1 MLADAGVDRV
11 ACAILQRDTPAVCRV
26 VATIA
31 PMETRNLIGGRW
43 VGAND
48 GTTFAVQD
56 PATGAELAQVPAG
69 GGAEARAAI
78 EAAAAALPDW
88 RRRTAADRGRRL
100 RRLGELMLE
109 RKEDLAKFLTAEQ
122 GKPLAE
128 ARGEIA
134 YAASFVDWA
143 AEEGKRV
150 HGETVPAGH
159 PDKRIL
165 VLRQPVGVTA
175 AITPWNFP
183 SAMITRK
190 LGPSLAAG
198 CTIVIKPAEQTPLSA
213 LALGELCQ
221 EAEIPT
227 GVVNIV
233 TGDAEAIGDELLTN
247 AHVRKLSF
255 TGSTEVG
262 RILMRKAAHNIT
274 RLSLE
279 LGGHAPFLVFADADL
294 DAAVSG
300 AMASKYR
307 NMGQTCVSPNRFL
320 VHEDVYDAFASRLTT
335 AVAGLRIGRGAE
347 DGVHIGPLI
356 DAAAMAK
363 VEQHVEDAV
372 DRGARIRCG
381 GKRVKVPGCVDRF
394 YAPTVLD
401 DVRPDMLVSREETF
415 GPVSPL
421 RRFRTDVEALEMAN
435 DSPFGLAA
443 YFYTR
448 DAARLMRVAE
458 GLEFGI
464 IGANDGAP
472 SIAQAP
478 FGGMKQS
485 GFGREGG
492 SYVMHDYLELKYV
505 SWSL

>member
-1 MLADAGVDRV
+1 
-11 ACAILQRDTPAVCRV
+11 
-26 VATIA
+26 
-31 PMETRNLIGGRW
+31 METRNLIGGRW

-56 PATGAELAQVPAG
+56 PATDAELAQVPAG

-109 RKEDLAKFLTAEQ
+109 RKEELAKILTAEQ

-143 AEEGKRV
+143 AEEGKRI

-190 LGPSLAAG
+190 LGPALAAG
-198 CTIVIKPAEQTPLSA
+198 CTMVIKPAQQTPLSA
-213 LALGELCQ
+213 LALGKLCE
-221 EAEIPT
+221 EAEIPA

-233 TGDAEAIGDELLTN
+233 TGNARAIGGELLGNPT
-247 AHVRKLSF
+247 VRKLSF
-255 TGSTEVG
+255 TGSTEIG
-262 RILMRKAAHNIT
+262 RVLMAQAAKNIT

-279 LGGHAPFLVFADADL
+279 LGGHAPFLVFGDADL
-294 DAAVSG
+294 DVAVNAAMV
-300 AMASKYR
+300 AKYR
-307 NMGQTCVSPNRFL
+307 NMGQTCVCPNRFF
-320 VHEDVYDAFASRLTT
+320 VHEDVYEEFATRLAT
-335 AVAGLRIGRGAE
+335 AVADLKIGRGAD
-347 DGVHIGPLI
+347 DGVQIGAMI
-356 DAAAMAK
+356 DDAAMAK
-363 VEQHVEDAV
+363 VEEHVKDAV
-372 DRGARIRCG
+372 DRGARVRYG
-381 GKRVKVPGCVDRF
+381 GKRVKVAGCADRF

-401 DVRPDMLVSREETF
+401 DVQPDMLVSREETF

-421 RRFRTDVEALEMAN
+421 RRFRTDAEALEQAN

-443 YFYTR
+443 YFFTR

-458 GLEFGI
+458 GLDFGI

-492 SYVMHDYLELKYV
+492 SYVMHEYLEIKYV